1 MTLMTHEQRV
11 EAKARE
17 IQEALGIVNRAPKVQ
32 RRRRVAVQCVEKGW
46 VFPSLTAAAS
56 AMRLSTAAIS
66 LATSQGW
73 RAGGYHWKLVGKQR
87 KGMPDEQGLFF

>member
-17 IQEALGIVNRAPKVQ
+17 VQEALGIVNRAPKVQ
-32 RRRRVAVQCVEKGW
+32 RRRRMAVQCVEKGW

-66 LATSQGW
+66 LAARHGW
-73 RAGGYHWKLVGKQR
+73 RAAGYHWKLVAERGQK
-87 KGMPDEQGLFF
+87 